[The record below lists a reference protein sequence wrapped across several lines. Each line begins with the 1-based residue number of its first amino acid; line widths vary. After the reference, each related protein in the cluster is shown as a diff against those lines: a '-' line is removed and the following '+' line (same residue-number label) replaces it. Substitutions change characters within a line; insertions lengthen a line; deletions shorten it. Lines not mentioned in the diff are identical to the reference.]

1 MLNALNKTQIITD
14 ALINGTSYREENKA
28 VMLNIITDNKLILK
42 LDHHSY

>member
-1 MLNALNKTQIITD
+1 MFNALKKRQIMTD

-28 VMLNIITDNKLILK
+28 VVQIIITDNTK